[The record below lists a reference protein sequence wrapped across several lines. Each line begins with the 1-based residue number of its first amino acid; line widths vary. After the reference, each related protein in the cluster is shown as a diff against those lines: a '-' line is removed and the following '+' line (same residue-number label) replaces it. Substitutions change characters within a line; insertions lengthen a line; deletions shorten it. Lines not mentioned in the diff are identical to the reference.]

1 MPLAPINK
9 LTTRDMC
16 YIAIF
21 VALTAVM
28 AQISIPM
35 PLGVPMTM
43 QTFAIYLSGMLLG
56 SRKGAVSAL
65 VYLLLGAVGAPV
77 FSQFRGGIQMLV
89 GPTGGF
95 LLTFP
100 LMAWL
105 IGKGAELAHRRGA
118 VPAGITLGT
127 AANFLG
133 GMLLYSA
140 LTANSL
146 WQAFLVCVLP
156 FLPVTVVKAA
166 AAAWLGVKLRT
177 RGIATN

>member
-1 MPLAPINK
+1 MTTTK

-16 YIAIF
+16 YIGIL
-21 VALTAVM
+21 VALIAVM

-43 QTFAIYLSGMLLG
+43 QTFAVYLCGLLLG
-56 SRKGAVSAL
+56 SRRGALCAL

-77 FSQFRGGIQMLV
+77 FSHFRGGVQMLA

-105 IGKGAELAHRRGA
+105 VGKGIELAHRRGSA
-118 VPAGITLGT
+118 FLGLLLGT
-127 AANFLG
+127 AANYLG
-133 GMLLYSA
+133 GMLLYS
-140 LTANSL
+140 LLSSTTL
-146 WQAFLVCVLP
+146 WQAFVACVLP
-156 FLPVTVVKAA
+156 FLPTTILKAA
-166 AAAWLGVKLRT
+166 AAAFLGIQLRR
-177 RGIATN
+177 RGLSVR